1 MAWFPAQPAP
11 ILDENPPSIGRLQP
25 DFRQLLRGGEWNL
38 RRTETQAEIH
48 EGLLL
53 PMATSGIMTVFGE
66 PPKATLQPSSFVVS
80 VLLHAGFFSL
90 LTVRLIQTH
99 HIIERFPTDRFAV
112 RFVDFHSTEPQAR
125 PSAASGIRYP
135 GQSQPTRAEA
145 KPALRPPAAGGGA
158 AGSPAVTRITPRRIP
173 ASQTLIQ
180 PDIPPTVTMSQQT
193 AVPLVVLWTPDR
205 TVVKRAVPAL
215 PQTPSITVV
224 QPSLDVP
231 IKEENVSDLKLSSS
245 AFVTQ
250 GPAVQPSTTS
260 PIVVHGPEEVKKVPQ
275 TSSKQPEPPT
285 PGRVISLSDL
295 RVAEGKVA
303 VPMANQTA
311 KATPGTL
318 IPGQLKDPAPA
329 GNGVSQAK
337 AAGSGSGKG
346 SGDHAGN
353 KMDAAAKPGAGAVT
367 GAGDQSSKV
376 GQGSP
381 GQGTPDHAAKQVSSG
396 AGTQTMAKAD
406 PPPSAT
412 PGGNNPAKTGAS
424 VGASTGAANQGAAAS
439 DGAASQSGTVHIS
452 LPKDGQ
458 FGVVVVGSSVADTY
472 PETAEMWS
480 GRMASTVYLHV
491 GLAKSWILQYA
502 LPRLADASGGGHVDA
517 PWPYEIARPNLD
529 PGDLDA
535 DAVILHGFVD
545 KDGRFEKLEVVFPA
559 QLAQAAAW
567 VGVLNHWQFRPAKQ
581 NGQPVPVEVLLII
594 PDQAE

>member
-1 MAWFPAQPAP
+1 
-11 ILDENPPSIGRLQP
+11 
-25 DFRQLLRGGEWNL
+25 
-38 RRTETQAEIH
+38 
-48 EGLLL
+48 
-53 PMATSGIMTVFGE
+53 MTVFGE
-66 PPKATLQPSSFVVS
+66 PPKANLQPSSFVVS

-90 LTVRLIQTH
+90 LTIRLIQTH

-112 RFVDFHSTEPQAR
+112 RFVDFHSSEPQAR
-125 PSAASGIRYP
+125 PSAATGIRYS
-135 GQSQPTRAEA
+135 GQSQPTRADA
-145 KPALRPPAAGGGA
+145 KSAPRPPAAGGGA
-158 AGSPAVTRITPRRIP
+158 AGSPTVTRITPRRIP

-180 PDIPPTVTMSQQT
+180 PDVPPTVTMTQQT
-193 AVPLVVLWTPDR
+193 AVPLVVLWTPDK

-215 PQTPSITVV
+215 PQTPSIAVV

-260 PIVVHGPEEVKKVPQ
+260 PIVVHGPEVVKKVPQ
-275 TSSKQPEPPT
+275 TASKQPEPPT

-303 VPMANQTA
+303 VPMANQSA

-329 GNGVSQAK
+329 GNGVSQTK
-337 AAGSGSGKG
+337 AAGSGMGKG

-353 KMDAAAKPGAGAVT
+353 KEDASAKPGTGVHT
-367 GAGDQSSKV
+367 GAGEQSSKV
-376 GQGSP
+376 GQGKP
-381 GQGTPDHAAKQVSSG
+381 GQGTPDHTAKALASTG
-396 AGTQTMAKAD
+396 AGTQAVSKAD
-406 PPPSAT
+406 APPLPA
-412 PGGNNPAKTGAS
+412 PAGNNPAKTGATT
-424 VGASTGAANQGAAAS
+424 GTATGAANQGSAVS
-439 DGAASQSGTVHIS
+439 DGAGSQSASVHIS

-458 FGVVVVGSSVADTY
+458 FGVVVIGSSVADKY

-502 LPRLADASGGGHVDA
+502 LPRLVEASGGGHVDA

-535 DAVILHGFVD
+535 DAVILHGFVNT
-545 KDGRFEKLEVVFPA
+545 DGHFEKLEVVFPA
-559 QLAQAAAW
+559 QLAQAPAW

-581 NGQPVPVEVLLII
+581 NGQAVPVEVLLII